1 MPTYAQLMQ
10 EVARRTGPFFQAAQD
25 SGSPTSSTSIAAYM
39 PTLRSS
45 AVLGGPE
52 NLFLVRRGVLADGV
66 TATPSPITADDR
78 TRMVQS
84 FDSSAGRV
92 VVDRNWRDPMQ
103 PGELADF
110 IHLHPDQEL
119 PRAVHAGLRRC
130 FFADTVQVDPTS
142 ILLGAIDLTAQLPWC
157 TGTWQVDRVQYGWTA
172 PTSDAPFEATLQSGH
187 VVIQGMFGTLAPIAV
202 WVTLWHPHFNWI
214 NEADSTTGPVADSDQ
229 LGCDLDYAAGAGHIE
244 AWHLFPSRMQVAA
257 AGGFQTSQKDAA
269 TEFTRQAITWGPKR
283 PTRMGFATTFRLPLS
298 WVNR

>member
-1 MPTYAQLMQ
+1 MPTYAQLQQ

-25 SGSPTSSTSIAAYM
+25 SGSPTSSTTIAAYM

-66 TATPSPITADDR
+66 TNTPNPIASDDR

-110 IHLHPDQEL
+110 VHLHPDQEL
-119 PRAVHAGLRRC
+119 PRAVQAGLRRC
-130 FFADTVQVDPTS
+130 FFSDTLQLDPDPNAYWT
-142 ILLGAIDLTAQLPWC
+142 LDVTAQLPWV
-157 TGTWQVDRVQYGWTA
+157 TAPWQVTRVQYG
-172 PTSDAPFEATLQSGH
+172 PIYPSGDAPFETSQQGGH
-187 VVIQGMFGTLAPIAV
+187 VFIDNTGTGGVGFWLSA
-202 WVTLWHPHFNWI
+202 WHPHFNWV
-214 NEADSTTGPVADSDQ
+214 NGADSTTGPVADSDT
-229 LGCDLDYAAGAGHIE
+229 LDVDLEYAAAAGHIE
-244 AWHLFPSRMQVAA
+244 AWHHFPSRMQAAA
-257 AGGFQTSQKDAA
+257 AGGFQGSQQMAA
-269 TEFTRQAITWGPKR
+269 QEFTRQALIFGPKR
-283 PTRMGFATTFRLPLS
+283 PSRLGFSSSFGFRRV
-298 WVNR
+298 VNA